1 MKPDLLNGSGFRAVL
16 RFSLPMILG
25 AFIQQIYTVTDS
37 LVVGNVV
44 GSDALA
50 AIGATGTCIFFLLSL
65 NSGLANACSV
75 VLAQAYGAGS
85 KRDIAASLASTL
97 YYTGLCALVLGVGG
111 GFCVEPLLRLMQ
123 TPEDILPQAVLYL
136 RIYICC
142 SAGQIVYNNAAAVL
156 QALGDSKTPL
166 LFLIVC
172 TVLNIALDFLFV
184 LVLRAG
190 VAGAAVATVLSQTI
204 SGVLCLVYAV
214 QRYPFLRLRASDL
227 RPDMRNIGRIS
238 RIGIPMGLQSSILAI
253 GDMIVAAIINTFGTD
268 TVAAYSAADRIHQF
282 IILPFLYFAT
292 AFCTFAAQNIGAGQV
307 ERLKK
312 TMRQSACFAAGVA
325 LAFGL
330 LIRTLRTPLLMA
342 FLSADDPRLAQV
354 LQIGGD
360 FLSIVPL
367 MYPFL
372 ALIWLYNYM
381 LRGVE
386 EVRIPLISGGIE
398 LVSKIALPLL
408 LGHRFGYIGVWYA
421 FSICWVLG
429 WIPAVLFY
437 RSGKWVTRYGSK
449 RRTA

>member
-97 YYTGLCALVLGVGG
+97 YYTVLCALVLGVGG

-123 TPEDILPQAVLYL
+123 TPEEILPQAVLYL

-172 TVLNIALDFLFV
+172 TALNIALDFLFV

-214 QRYPFLRLRASDL
+214 HRYPFFRLRASDL

-312 TMRQSACFAAGVA
+312 TMRHAPC
-325 LAFGL
+325 
-330 LIRTLRTPLLMA
+330 
-342 FLSADDPRLAQV
+342 
-354 LQIGGD
+354 
-360 FLSIVPL
+360 
-367 MYPFL
+367 
-372 ALIWLYNYM
+372 
-381 LRGVE
+381 
-386 EVRIPLISGGIE
+386 
-398 LVSKIALPLL
+398 
-408 LGHRFGYIGVWYA
+408 
-421 FSICWVLG
+421 
-429 WIPAVLFY
+429 
-437 RSGKWVTRYGSK
+437 
-449 RRTA
+449 

>member
-204 SGVLCLVYAV
+204 SCC
-214 QRYPFLRLRASDL
+214 ASS
-227 RPDMRNIGRIS
+227 MRCIAIPSSACAPPTFGRTCA
-238 RIGIPMGLQSSILAI
+238 ILA
-253 GDMIVAAIINTFGTD
+253 GSPG
-268 TVAAYSAADRIHQF
+268 SASRWDCNR
-282 IILPFLYFAT
+282 
-292 AFCTFAAQNIGAGQV
+292 
-307 ERLKK
+307 R
-312 TMRQSACFAAGVA
+312 S
-325 LAFGL
+325 
-330 LIRTLRTPLLMA
+330 
-342 FLSADDPRLAQV
+342 
-354 LQIGGD
+354 
-360 FLSIVPL
+360 
-367 MYPFL
+367 
-372 ALIWLYNYM
+372 
-381 LRGVE
+381 
-386 EVRIPLISGGIE
+386 
-398 LVSKIALPLL
+398 LPL
-408 LGHRFGYIGVWYA
+408 G
-421 FSICWVLG
+421 
-429 WIPAVLFY
+429 
-437 RSGKWVTRYGSK
+437 T
-449 RRTA
+449 

>member
-1 MKPDLLNGSGFRAVL
+1 
-16 RFSLPMILG
+16 MILG

-184 LVLRAG
+184 LVLRA
-190 VAGAAVATVLSQTI
+190 VLPERPLPRSFRRR
-204 SGVLCLVYAV
+204 S
-214 QRYPFLRLRASDL
+214 RACCASS
-227 RPDMRNIGRIS
+227 MRCIAIPSSACAPPTFGRTCA
-238 RIGIPMGLQSSILAI
+238 ILA
-253 GDMIVAAIINTFGTD
+253 GSPG
-268 TVAAYSAADRIHQF
+268 SASRWDCNR
-282 IILPFLYFAT
+282 
-292 AFCTFAAQNIGAGQV
+292 
-307 ERLKK
+307 R
-312 TMRQSACFAAGVA
+312 S
-325 LAFGL
+325 
-330 LIRTLRTPLLMA
+330 
-342 FLSADDPRLAQV
+342 
-354 LQIGGD
+354 
-360 FLSIVPL
+360 
-367 MYPFL
+367 
-372 ALIWLYNYM
+372 
-381 LRGVE
+381 
-386 EVRIPLISGGIE
+386 
-398 LVSKIALPLL
+398 LPL
-408 LGHRFGYIGVWYA
+408 G
-421 FSICWVLG
+421 
-429 WIPAVLFY
+429 
-437 RSGKWVTRYGSK
+437 T
-449 RRTA
+449 